1 MRKNREKTDKLFR
14 GFYLG
19 FIKLHILHHARIEP
33 LYGKEFRKELE
44 RHGYDVSYGTL
55 YPIFHNL
62 EKDGYLESESKN
74 VEGKIRKYYTITNA
88 GRQALRHSMVKA
100 RELINELTD

>member
-1 MRKNREKTDKLFR
+1 VKANRKKNDKLFR

-19 FIKLHILHHARIEP
+19 FIKLHILHHARVEP

-44 RHGYDVSYGTL
+44 RHGYEISYGTL

-62 EKDGYLESESKN
+62 EKDGYLGSENKK
-74 VEGKIRKYYTITNA
+74 VGGKIRKYYTITKA
-88 GRQALRHSMVKA
+88 GRNALRDSIVKA
-100 RELINELTD
+100 RELMNELAD